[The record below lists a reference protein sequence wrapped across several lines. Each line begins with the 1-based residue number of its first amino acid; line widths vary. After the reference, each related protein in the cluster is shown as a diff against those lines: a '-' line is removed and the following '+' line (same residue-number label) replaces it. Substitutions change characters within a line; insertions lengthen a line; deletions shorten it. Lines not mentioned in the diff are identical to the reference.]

1 MLVGSIALGIAVDD
15 TVHFSYN
22 YNKYRSE
29 GKTVDDSVRLTLLG
43 TGRAIMTT
51 SIVLSLG
58 FLVLITATMTNMIN
72 FGILTASAIFIAL
85 IADFILLPAIYK
97 LIEGEKDE

>member
-1 MLVGSIALGIAVDD
+1 
-15 TVHFSYN
+15 
-22 YNKYRSE
+22 
-29 GKTVDDSVRLTLLG
+29 
-43 TGRAIMTT
+43 
-51 SIVLSLG
+51 
-58 FLVLITATMTNMIN
+58 MIN